1 MRKSPRGVYLVPGA
15 VLFSYQFQSVL
26 IAPVLEGVLVTSK
39 ARPLSVP
46 CFISC
51 HLFARPEKRQNYF
64 GRLRTQSDWL
74 RSRHTCR
81 QLHENRLRG
90 NFPSRTRRAS
100 PCLAPFLR
108 VAQWRFQ
115 VPTQRLHAF
124 FFPYKSRPKVLSYCC
139 WKEDFLP
146 RRLLTSCCRCDVRKE
161 VSPFRC
167 SFSGSFSSP
176 LVDTLTTF
184 QLISA
189 FKADNPV
196 LSKQ

>member
-1 MRKSPRGVYLVPGA
+1 MAGFEHSRIGLDRATPAVSFMRTDSA
-15 VLFSYQFQSVL
+15 AIF
-26 IAPVLEGVLVTSK
+26 
-39 ARPLSVP
+39 
-46 CFISC
+46 
-51 HLFARPEKRQNYF
+51 RPER
-64 GRLRTQSDWL
+64 DA
-74 RSRHTCR
+74 H
-81 QLHENRLRG
+81 
-90 NFPSRTRRAS
+90 
-100 PCLAPFLR
+100 LR
-108 VAQWRFQ
+108 VWRHFF
-115 VPTQRLHAF
+115 VLLSGGFRFLPRVSTPFF
-124 FFPYKSRPKVLSYCC
+124 FFPYCC

-196 LSKQ
+196 LSKQKKFITFFLFLKKKKRSYWGSQNNSGCFRFLAAVSDAAENGGADSSVRPRYRFLGYAF

>member
-1 MRKSPRGVYLVPGA
+1 M
-15 VLFSYQFQSVL
+15 FSYQFQSVL

-108 VAQWRFQ
+108 VAQRRFQ
-115 VPTQRLHAF
+115 VPTQSLHAF
-124 FFPYKSRPKVLSYCC
+124 FFFPLLLLERGFSPTPSPHELLS
-139 WKEDFLP
+139 L
-146 RRLLTSCCRCDVRKE
+146 RCGE
-161 VSPFRC
+161 
-167 SFSGSFSSP
+167 GS
-176 LVDTLTTF
+176 V
-184 QLISA
+184 A
-189 FKADNPV
+189 V
-196 LSKQ
+196 